1 MTTRDRIVLIA
12 VIVGVVLVGG
22 WLFVVSPERKQAAAV
37 QAQVTTA
44 RTELETA
51 TTEAAGAR
59 AAERRYAA
67 AYRSVVALGKA
78 VPPTSEVPSLIVELE
93 AAAGGS
99 RVDFS
104 SIAASAAGSTSAAS
118 SSAASAASA
127 ASPAAAVFTPMPFTF
142 VFKGTYTTLAR
153 LLGRIEGFVAAK
165 PSGGIVAAG
174 RLLTIQGAAIA
185 IENSSSKPVGPGAA
199 PALTATV
206 TATAYVLPASV
217 GLTGGA
223 TPAAPGAA
231 SSPSSS
237 PGSSAAPAVVKAT
250 P

>member
-44 RTELETA
+44 RSELETA

-118 SSAASAASA
+118 SSAASAAS
-127 ASPAAAVFTPMPFTF
+127 PAAAVFTPMPFTF

-185 IENSSSKPVGPGAA
+185 IESSSSKPVGPGAA

-223 TPAAPGAA
+223 TLSAPSAA
-231 SSPSSS
+231 SAAGSSS
-237 PGSSAAPAVVKAT
+237 SGSPAAPAVVKAT